1 MFSLWLQFIWTI
13 LKIYIR
19 QQGHIAPGH
28 KLSNLALV
36 KLFITTMHNVINRS
50 LPATI
55 LILEYSFFLSEQGT
69 QESANILELAIAE
82 YERSGTSAAVQKAA
96 KDILSQDHGGDEE
109 LCKMITDF
117 ILQNRMCECHL
128 SRRWTSK
135 F

>member
-1 MFSLWLQFIWTI
+1 MDNI
-13 LKIYIR
+13 KIYIR

-36 KLFITTMHNVINRS
+36 KLFITMHDVINRS

-69 QESANILELAIAE
+69 QELVNILELATAE
-82 YERSGTSAAVQKAA
+82 YESSGTSAAVQKAA
-96 KDILSQDHGGDEE
+96 KDILSQDHGGHKE

-128 SRRWTSK
+128 SRR
-135 F
+135 